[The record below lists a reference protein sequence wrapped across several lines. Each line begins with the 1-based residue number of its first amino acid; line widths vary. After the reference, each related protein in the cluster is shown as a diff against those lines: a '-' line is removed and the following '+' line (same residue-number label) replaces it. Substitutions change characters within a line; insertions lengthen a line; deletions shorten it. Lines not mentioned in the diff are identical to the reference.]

1 MRFFRNYLGTYYLHK
16 FNDTVQTLSIIEV
29 KDFLNFAVTTHL
41 PHLINS
47 CYKLKKNIYISNLH
61 QISNNRSEISLPD
74 WLENVG
80 VYFEC
85 ILVDA
90 LKLEIETEQDRIVR
104 IDDVK

>member
-1 MRFFRNYLGTYYLHK
+1 MQK
-16 FNDTVQTLSIIEV
+16 LSIIEV

-47 CYKLKKNIYISNLH
+47 CYKLKKKKKNISNLH